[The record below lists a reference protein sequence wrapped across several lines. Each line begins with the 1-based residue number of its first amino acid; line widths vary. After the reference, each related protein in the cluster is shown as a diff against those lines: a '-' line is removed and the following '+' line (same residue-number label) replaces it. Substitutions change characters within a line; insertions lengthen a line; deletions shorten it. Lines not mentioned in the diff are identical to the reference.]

1 MILRMDAAAPS
12 HRHMLQLQYVQRR
25 EDNDDTSFRKVRWAA
40 NIIKLWWKKHPTL
53 EAETTSVSL
62 TRKRTSRIETL
73 RLEIRFAA
81 EVAVVRIRRSGDSLD
96 SFSSSIEYQRCHFK
110 HVPKF

>member
-40 NIIKLWWKKHPTL
+40 NIIKLWWKK
-53 EAETTSVSL
+53 TSYFGGRNDKCFSYAYTDLKDRDV
-62 TRKRTSRIETL
+62 
-73 RLEIRFAA
+73 AA
-81 EVAVVRIRRSGDSLD
+81 
-96 SFSSSIEYQRCHFK
+96 
-110 HVPKF
+110 